1 MKLAKIKGTT
11 RAKVL
16 LTITDSIASKT
27 SNRKASRFTFPT
39 PLPPIKIF
47 SPLRV
52 VLLGE
57 LDIKYFFKG
66 AFK

>member
-39 PLPPIKIF
+39 HPPIKIF